1 MILLLQQVLSSQV
14 PQFQKD
20 GCAYFID
27 RIFLFS
33 LIYKCEMKISYVLDN
48 VKSNK

>member
-20 GCAYFID
+20 GCAY
-27 RIFLFS
+27 L
-33 LIYKCEMKISYVLDN
+33 LIEYFYLV
-48 VKSNK
+48 

>member
-27 RIFLFS
+27 RILQL
-33 LIYKCEMKISYVLDN
+33 LILLVY
-48 VKSNK
+48 